1 MQSRLSGMSLYLKLC
16 FIVILSVASVV
27 ALPVSGSGLVP
38 RDVMAGPVNRHNNLG
53 DPDIPWKIYIT
64 FLVPSKETEPV
75 RTILSHQAEIESRIK
90 SRINENSDITTS
102 YETSVVPQ
110 LEHLL
115 RGKSYEGDVGLKLA
129 WYGPKDDFV
138 SKGEI
143 TVNGKL
149 GINVKFS
156 LPRIPVEAR
165 FTVPV

>member
-1 MQSRLSGMSLYLKLC
+1 
-16 FIVILSVASVV
+16 
-27 ALPVSGSGLVP
+27 
-38 RDVMAGPVNRHNNLG
+38 MAGPVNRHNNLG

-129 WYGPKDDFV
+129 WFGPKDDFV

-149 GINVKFS
+149 DGLEVDEGGRMFEMLYVVHVVFGFGKYFVDECDYQGR
-156 LPRIPVEAR
+156 P
-165 FTVPV
+165 T